1 MTKQSPSTSSESYEH
16 FLSELKTRIR
26 IAQIEASL
34 SVNLTTTL
42 LYWQIGREILQRQ
55 ERQGWGTKVISQLA
69 QDLKREFPDM
79 RGFSRSNLT
88 YMRAFARAW
97 PDEEFVHQ
105 LGGQIPWKH
114 NCAIL
119 DKLKDPDMR
128 CWYIQK
134 TIQNGWSRNVLI
146 IQIETDLYRRLGGAM
161 TNFERTLPKPQSD
174 LAQQIIK
181 DPYNFDFLTIHGN
194 ALERE
199 LERGLIEHIRDF
211 LLELGIGFAF
221 IGSQYAITVDEKEYR
236 LDLLF
241 YHARLHCYVVIDL
254 KTGEFEPEH
263 SGKMNFYVSA
273 VNHLIRSQGDNP
285 TIGII
290 LCRSKKKNTVEFALD
305 SVHNPIGVS
314 TYTLRDDLPLELRD
328 SLPTAGQLEM
338 ELEAAA
344 QELEAQK
351 HSVADHLDRSEDSG

>member
-1 MTKQSPSTSSESYEH
+1 MTKDSPSISSDSYEH
-16 FLSELKTRIR
+16 FLSELKMRIR
-26 IAQIEASL
+26 VAQIEAS
-34 SVNLTTTL
+34 SAVNLTMTL
-42 LYWQIGREILQRQ
+42 LYWQIGQEILQRQ
-55 ERQGWGTKVISQLA
+55 ERQGWGAKVISQLA
-69 QDLKREFPDM
+69 KDLKREFPDM

-88 YMRAFARAW
+88 YMRAFANAW

-114 NCAIL
+114 NCALL
-119 DKLKDPDMR
+119 DKLKEPDKR
-128 CWYIQK
+128 RWYIEQ
-134 TIQNGWSRNVLI
+134 TIKNGWSRNVLI
-146 IQIETDLYRRLGGAM
+146 IQIETDLYQRLGGAM

-181 DPYNFDFLTIHGN
+181 DPYNFDFLTIGSD

-211 LLELGIGFAF
+211 LLELGVGFAF

-254 KTGEFEPEH
+254 KMGEFEPEH

-273 VNHLIRSQGDNP
+273 VNHLICTKEDNP

-305 SVHNPIGVS
+305 TVHNPIGVS
-314 TYTLRDDLPLELRD
+314 TYTLQDDLPPALKD
-328 SLPTAGQLEM
+328 NLPTAGQLEM

-344 QELEAQK
+344 QDIEAQRK
-351 HSVADHLDRSEDSG
+351 ATSTNEN

>member
-1 MTKQSPSTSSESYEH
+1 MSSDSYEH
-16 FLSELKTRIR
+16 FLSELKMRIR
-26 IAQIEASL
+26 VAQIEAS
-34 SVNLTTTL
+34 SAVNLTMTL

-55 ERQGWGTKVISQLA
+55 EKQGWGSRVISQLA
-69 QDLKREFPDM
+69 KDLKREFPDM

-88 YMRAFARAW
+88 YMRAFANAW

-114 NCAIL
+114 NCAVL
-119 DKLKDPDMR
+119 DKLKEPDKR
-128 CWYIQK
+128 RWYIEQ
-134 TIQNGWSRNVLI
+134 TINNGWSRNVLI
-146 IQIETDLYRRLGGAM
+146 IQIETDLYQRLGGAM

-181 DPYNFDFLTIHGN
+181 DPYNFDFLTIGSD

-211 LLELGIGFAF
+211 LLELGVGFAF

-254 KTGEFEPEH
+254 KMGEFEPEH

-273 VNHLIRSQGDNP
+273 VNHLICTEEDNP

-305 SVHNPIGVS
+305 TVHNPIGVS
-314 TYTLRDDLPLELRD
+314 TYTLQDDLPPALKGN
-328 SLPTAGQLEM
+328 LPTADQLEM

-344 QELEAQK
+344 QELEAQRK
-351 HSVADHLDRSEDSG
+351 ATSTNKN